1 MSGRQRPIIAIDG
14 PAGAGKSTVARRL
27 AEQLGFLYIDTGAM
41 YRAVTLACMRRR
53 ILLTDQTAV
62 EAAAREA
69 TLAFVAGRP
78 GVILLDGEDVSAEI
92 RLPEVSR
99 NVSAYVASYPGVRRV
114 LVAGQQRLGAAGGV
128 VMEGRDI
135 TTVVFPDAELKVF
148 LDASQEVRARR
159 RFEELAGQGRP
170 QRYEDLLADL
180 QRRDVEDRNRPGG
193 ALKQAPGALVLDTTH
208 LSIEQVVAAVA
219 AAAGRFSPLGG
230 AA

>member
-1 MSGRQRPIIAIDG
+1 MNRRSKPIIAIDG

-27 AEQLGFLYIDTGAM
+27 AEQLKFLYIDTGAM
-41 YRAVTLACMRRR
+41 YRAVTLACMRRQVS
-53 ILLTDQTAV
+53 LDDQAAV
-62 EAAAREA
+62 EAVAREA
-69 TLAFVAGRP
+69 KLEFVAGRP

-99 NVSAYVASYPGVRRV
+99 NVSAFVASYPGVRRV

-148 LDASQEVRARR
+148 LDASQEERARR
-159 RFEELAGQGRP
+159 RFEELTRQGRP
-170 QRYEDLLADL
+170 QPYEDLLSDL
-180 QRRDVEDRNRPGG
+180 KRRDLEDRNRPGG
-193 ALKQAPGALVLDTTH
+193 ALKLAPGALVVDTTS
-208 LSIEQVVAAVA
+208 LNIEQVVAKVA
-219 AAAGRFSPLGG
+219 AAAGG

>member
-1 MSGRQRPIIAIDG
+1 MSRRSKPIIAIDG

-27 AEQLGFLYIDTGAM
+27 AEQLKFLYIDTGAM
-41 YRAVTLACMRRR
+41 YRAVTLACMRRQVS
-53 ILLTDQTAV
+53 LDDQAAV
-62 EAAAREA
+62 EAVAREA
-69 TLAFVAGRP
+69 KLEFVAGRP

-99 NVSAYVASYPGVRRV
+99 NVSAFVASYPGVRRV

-148 LDASQEVRARR
+148 LDASQEERARR
-159 RFEELAGQGRP
+159 RFEELTRQGRP
-170 QRYEDLLADL
+170 QPYEDLLSDL
-180 QRRDVEDRNRPGG
+180 KRRDLEDRNRPGG
-193 ALKQAPGALVLDTTH
+193 ALKLAPGALVVDTTR
-208 LSIEQVVAAVA
+208 LNIEQVVAKVA
-219 AAAGRFSPLGG
+219 AAAGG

>member
-1 MSGRQRPIIAIDG
+1 MSRRSKPIIAIDG

-27 AEQLGFLYIDTGAM
+27 AEQLKFLYIDTGAM
-41 YRAVTLACMRRR
+41 YRAVTLACMRRQVS
-53 ILLTDQTAV
+53 LDDQAAV
-62 EAAAREA
+62 EAVAREA
-69 TLAFVAGRP
+69 KLEFVAGRP

-99 NVSAYVASYPGVRRV
+99 NVSAFVASYPGVRRV

-148 LDASQEVRARR
+148 LDASQEERARR
-159 RFEELAGQGRP
+159 RFEELTRQGRP
-170 QRYEDLLADL
+170 QPYEDLLADL
-180 QRRDVEDRNRPGG
+180 KRRDLEDRNRPGG
-193 ALKQAPGALVLDTTH
+193 ALKLAPGALVVDTTS
-208 LSIEQVVAAVA
+208 LNIEQVVAKVA
-219 AAAGRFSPLGG
+219 AAAGG

>member
-1 MSGRQRPIIAIDG
+1 MSRRSKPIIAIDG

-27 AEQLGFLYIDTGAM
+27 AEQLKFLYIDTGAM
-41 YRAVTLACMRRR
+41 YRAVTLACMRRQVS
-53 ILLTDQTAV
+53 LDDQAAV
-62 EAAAREA
+62 EAVAREA
-69 TLAFVAGRP
+69 KLEFVAGRP

-99 NVSAYVASYPGVRRV
+99 NVSAFVASYPGVRRV

-148 LDASQEVRARR
+148 LDASQEERARR
-159 RFEELAGQGRP
+159 RFEELTRQGRP
-170 QRYEDLLADL
+170 QPYEDLLSDL
-180 QRRDVEDRNRPGG
+180 KRRDLEDRNRPGG
-193 ALKQAPGALVLDTTH
+193 ALKLAPGALVVDTTS
-208 LSIEQVVAAVA
+208 LNIEQVVAKVA
-219 AAAGRFSPLGG
+219 AAAGG

>member
-1 MSGRQRPIIAIDG
+1 MSRRSKPIIAIDG

-27 AEQLGFLYIDTGAM
+27 AEQLNFLYIDTGAM
-41 YRAVTLACMRRR
+41 YRAVTLACMRRQVP
-53 ILLTDQTAV
+53 LDDQAAV
-62 EAAAREA
+62 EAVAREA
-69 TLAFVAGRP
+69 KLEFVAGRP

-99 NVSAYVASYPGVRRV
+99 SVSAFVASYPGVRRV

-148 LDASQEVRARR
+148 LDASQEERARR
-159 RFEELAGQGRP
+159 RFEELTRQGRP
-170 QRYEDLLADL
+170 QPYEDLLSDL
-180 QRRDVEDRNRPGG
+180 KRRDLEDRNRPGG
-193 ALKQAPGALVLDTTH
+193 ALKLAPGALVVDTTR
-208 LSIEQVVAAVA
+208 LNIEQVVAKVA
-219 AAAGRFSPLGG
+219 AAAGG

>member
-1 MSGRQRPIIAIDG
+1 MNRRSKPIIAIDG

-27 AEQLGFLYIDTGAM
+27 AEQLKFLYIDTGAM
-41 YRAVTLACMRRR
+41 YRAVTLACMRRQVS
-53 ILLTDQTAV
+53 LDDQAAV
-62 EAAAREA
+62 EAVAREA
-69 TLAFVAGRP
+69 KLEFVAGRP

-99 NVSAYVASYPGVRRV
+99 NVSAFVASYPGVRRV

-148 LDASQEVRARR
+148 LDASQEERARR
-159 RFEELAGQGRP
+159 RFEELTRQGRP
-170 QRYEDLLADL
+170 QLYEDLLSDL
-180 QRRDVEDRNRPGG
+180 KRRDLEDRNRPGG
-193 ALKQAPGALVLDTTH
+193 ALKLAPGALVVDTTS
-208 LSIEQVVAAVA
+208 LNIEQVVAKVA
-219 AAAGRFSPLGG
+219 AAAGG